1 MVRKSVLAIL
11 AALALL
17 AGGLWAG
24 SVAAQPN
31 PRSFTFTVAMT
42 GDQEATPTCSPPSMC
57 GDPDATGTAVL
68 QLFPGHKTVCY
79 DLTWADIDGTVHAA
93 HIHIGPA
100 GVPGPIVVGLFI
112 NESFSGT
119 DSDSGCVSADS
130 RTIGRIIANPEG
142 YYVNVHSSVY
152 PAGAIRGQLR

>member
-1 MVRKSVLAIL
+1 VLAIL
-11 AALALL
+11 AALTLL

-31 PRSFTFTVAMT
+31 PRAFTFTVPMT
-42 GDQEATPTCSPPSMC
+42 GNQEVTPTCAPPNVC

-68 QLFPGHKTVCY
+68 RLFPGHKTVCY
-79 DLTWADIDGTVHAA
+79 DLTWAGIDGTVQAA
-93 HIHIGPA
+93 HIHIGPR
-100 GVPGPIVVGLFI
+100 GVAGPIVVGLFMG
-112 NESFSGT
+112 ESFSGT

-130 RTIGRIIANPEG
+130 RTIARIIANPAG

-152 PAGAIRGQLR
+152 PAGAIRGQLQ